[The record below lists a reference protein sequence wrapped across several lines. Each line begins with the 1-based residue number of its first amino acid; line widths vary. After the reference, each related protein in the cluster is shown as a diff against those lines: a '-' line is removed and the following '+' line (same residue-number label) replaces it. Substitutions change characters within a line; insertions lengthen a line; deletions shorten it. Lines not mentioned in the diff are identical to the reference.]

1 MSIIITKKLIFHL
14 LFEFIHIFILIRK
27 LASKEKSYLDEL
39 KNLRSLNVLLH
50 VLLITEY
57 ERGWIVW
64 LNVYGVP
71 VSESSLI
78 FRMNQHVQHYMER
91 TTDTKRKTAL
101 VRWPVD
107 IILWEI
113 YCKII
118 TKSRLEN
125 YSGIKAVF

>member
-57 ERGWIVW
+57 ERCWIVW

-71 VSESSLI
+71 VSESALI